1 MKISAK
7 YEKELKKF
15 FELSKKF
22 YIVNFQLR
30 NEELI
35 SNFSS
40 VTDEE
45 KIDMIKEGIKQAC
58 YKKNSDEIAY
68 LMYSIGIF
76 GLFPK
81 YSLNFVNSF
90 SELSREEFHEEHEDI
105 ASYFQSLHLP

>member
-1 MKISAK
+1 MKMSSK

-22 YIVNFQLR
+22 YIVNYQLR

-35 SNFSS
+35 SNFSG

-58 YKKNSDEIAY
+58 
-68 LMYSIGIF
+68 
-76 GLFPK
+76 
-81 YSLNFVNSF
+81 
-90 SELSREEFHEEHEDI
+90 
-105 ASYFQSLHLP
+105 

>member
-1 MKISAK
+1 MN
-7 YEKELKKF
+7 YRKELEKLFKLIKNYWIKKKMTKK
-15 FELSKKF
+15 EL
-22 YIVNFQLR
+22 N
-30 NEELI
+30 
-35 SNFSS
+35 SNFSF
-40 VTDEE
+40 T
-45 KIDMIKEGIKQAC
+45 KEGIKQAC

>member
-35 SNFSS
+35 SNFSG

-81 YSLNFVNSF
+81 YS
-90 SELSREEFHEEHEDI
+90 
-105 ASYFQSLHLP
+105 

>member
-35 SNFSS
+35 SNFSG

-68 LMYSIGIF
+68 LMYSIWIF

-81 YSLNFVNSF
+81 YSLNYQERNFMKNMKTLLVIF
-90 SELSREEFHEEHEDI
+90 KVYIYLK
-105 ASYFQSLHLP
+105 Q